1 MRTPPEHRGTPK
13 ARERCR
19 TRPIAHV
26 AAEAGVSR
34 ACLSKW
40 KNQYDTHGEVGLQDR
55 PSVPRS
61 SPTQTPPDV
70 VERIERVRR
79 DNKWSARRITLE
91 LAGQGVQISERTVGR
106 WLARLGINLRRFLD
120 PDGSANRRPS
130 KRIVARYPG
139 HMVHL
144 DVKKAGR
151 IPDGGGWR
159 AHGRGSEQARAAQR
173 AKTRGAKGGYV
184 YLHSAVDGFSRLAC
198 TEPLPDE
205 KAATTVAFLS
215 RARASSL
222 PTAFTGSCAWSL
234 LDVVR
239 QARHVAALGIGAQIA
254 RFAVR
259 PRPWDAGGVA
269 ARTA

>member
-1 MRTPPEHRGTPK
+1 V
-13 ARERCR
+13 
-19 TRPIAHV
+19 HV

-40 KNQYDTHGEVGLQDR
+40 KNRYDTQGEVVLQDR
-55 PSVPRS
+55 PSVPGS
-61 SPTQTPPDV
+61 SPPQTPPDV
-70 VERIERVRR
+70 VERIKRLRR

-106 WLARLGINLRRFLD
+106 WLARLGINRRRFLD
-120 PDGSANRRPS
+120 PDSSVNRRPS
-130 KRIVARYPG
+130 KRIMARYPG

-144 DVKKAGR
+144 DVKEVGR

-173 AKTRGAKGGYV
+173 AKAGGAKGGYV
-184 YLHSAVDGFSRLAC
+184 YFYLHSAIDGFSRLHY

-215 RARASSL
+215 RARAFFAAHGIHWVMRVVTDNGANYRAAVFVRSL
-222 PTAFTGSCAWSL
+222 TSWASRHQRTKPYTPRHNGKVERYQRL
-234 LDVVR
+234 LAEELLYAR
-239 QARHVAALGIGAQIA
+239 QFDL
-254 RFAVR
+254 
-259 PRPWDAGGVA
+259 
-269 ARTA
+269 